1 MGELK
6 QEWIAELSS
15 SEASR
20 RAHGAK
26 EIHVYGRSLADQAVQ
41 SWWQNEEFARL
52 LGSDPEVTV
61 GLAVRP
67 ETFAA
72 IREAN
77 GWTQLAE
84 VPPDQDASEFE
95 LHFEG
100 PLSLDILTSRE
111 PDSDGAIAKFLV
123 KFGGGIQQV
132 EFRCTD
138 VGRATAILRE
148 NFGIAAV
155 YPETRPGANGTRMN
169 FFLVP
174 AAEGKKI
181 LIELYEPAPVRF

>member
-15 SEASR
+15 PEASR
-20 RAHGAK
+20 RAHGAR
-26 EIHVYGRSLADQAVQ
+26 EIHAYGRSLSDHAIHG
-41 SWWQNEEFARL
+41 WWQNEEFARL

-61 GLAVRP
+61 GLAVRAQ
-67 ETFAA
+67 TFAA
-72 IREAN
+72 IRKAN
-77 GWTQLAE
+77 GWTKLAE
-84 VPPDQDASEFE
+84 VPPDQDAAEFE

-100 PLSLDILTSRE
+100 PISLDILTSRE

-123 KFGGGIQQV
+123 KFGAGIQQV

-138 VGRATAILRE
+138 VNRATAILRE
-148 NFGIAAV
+148 NFAIAAV
-155 YPETRPGANGTRMN
+155 YPETRPGANGTRVN

-174 AAEGKKI
+174 AEDGKKI